1 MKLGRKEP
9 DIEGVATHGGPESCV
24 VVREDGGEALTGV
37 HAGGAIEPRNPWSR
51 GADVVAKAE
60 GNIGGSVIRE
70 LPPDPAR
77 SVNPGMRGSFMGENG
92 EISWSPALV
101 VDAPS
106 FVVRGVAGRPVAG
119 REGNAEAV
127 IPR

>member
-1 MKLGRKEP
+1 MRELY
-9 DIEGVATHGGPESCV
+9 IEGVAIHGGPESCV

-37 HAGGAIEPRNPWSR
+37 HVGGAIEPRNPWSR
-51 GADVVAKAE
+51 GADAVVKAE
-60 GNIGGSVIRE
+60 GNTGGSVIRE
-70 LPPDPAR
+70 LPLGPAR

-92 EISWSPALV
+92 EISWLPVLV

-106 FVVRGVAGRPVAG
+106 HVVRGVAWQPVAG
-119 REGNAEAV
+119 RGGNAEAV

>member
-9 DIEGVATHGGPESCV
+9 DIEGVAIHGGPESCV
-24 VVREDGGEALTGV
+24 VVREDVGEALTGV
-37 HAGGAIEPRNPWSR
+37 HVGGAIEPRNPRSR
-51 GADVVAKAE
+51 GADAVVKAE
-60 GNIGGSVIRE
+60 GNTGGSVICE
-70 LPPDPAR
+70 LPLGPAR

-101 VDAPS
+101 VDAPPL
-106 FVVRGVAGRPVAG
+106 VVRGVAWRPVAG